1 MKSNL
6 SLFKNKS
13 FLFFFFAALFGVLGE
28 GIYGLTTIV
37 IVLEKTD
44 SIVEIGK
51 LLVLTLLPSMLLA
64 PFLGVLIDRFN
75 KIKLAFLCNLLR
87 FLAIVIIPAS
97 VAFGFFYVSIFYVSI
112 LLSYMIWFIIEP
124 LKESILKE
132 ILSPEEYKQGISLV
146 QGAWQL
152 GLLVSAIIAG
162 ILMDKLG
169 TTEAILTAS
178 LVYILAGFLFVGINT
193 KGDKEASKIEGKPTL
208 KQYRAELVQG
218 WNYIF
223 QNKKV
228 LYFALAT
235 SMVLPFFY
243 SINTLIAPFN
253 YQALKGDG
261 ISLGIIDS
269 GAGIGSLIS
278 AILCT
283 FWVRNHA
290 IPRVVLAAISLTA
303 LSTVLFS
310 LTTSVPFAFIM
321 YLMMGMFIG
330 MVKVLTRLLLF
341 EEVEEKLVGRVMT
354 SVSFV
359 SLAVS
364 IMMSLLIAFIGE
376 VCLTY
381 GYLVISMGLIIPFA
395 LTWKGCKSR
404 SLTNFFVEKEKRSD
418 KEEGVYDAY

>member
-1 MKSNL
+1 VKNNL

-28 GIYGLTTIV
+28 GIYGLTVIV
-37 IVLEKTD
+37 MVLEKTE
-44 SIVEIGK
+44 SVVEIGK
-51 LLVLTLLPSMLLA
+51 LLVLTLLPSVILA
-64 PFLGVLIDRFN
+64 PLLGVLIDRYN

-87 FLAIVIIPAS
+87 FVAIVIIPAS

-112 LLSYMIWFIIEP
+112 LLSYVIWFVIEP
-124 LKESILKE
+124 LKESILKG

-152 GLLVSAIIAG
+152 GLLASAIIAG
-162 ILMDKLG
+162 VLMDRLG
-169 TTEAILTAS
+169 TNEAIITAS

-193 KGDKEASKIEGKPTL
+193 KGDKAASEIEGKPTL
-208 KQYRAELVQG
+208 KQYRSELVQG

-253 YQALKGDG
+253 YQTLKGDG

-269 GAGIGSLIS
+269 GAGFGSLIS

-283 FWVRNHA
+283 LWVRNHA
-290 IPRVVLAAISLTA
+290 ISRMVLVTISLTA

-321 YLMMGMFIG
+321 YLIMGMFIG

-341 EEVEEKLVGRVMT
+341 EQVEEKLIGRVMT

-359 SLAVS
+359 SLTVS

-381 GYLVISMGLIIPFA
+381 GYFAISMGLIIPFV
-395 LTWKGCKSR
+395 LTWKGSKSR
-404 SLTNFFVEKEKRSD
+404 SLTNVFVKKEKRSD
-418 KEEGVYDAY
+418 KEDGVYDAY

>member
-28 GIYGLTTIV
+28 GIYGLTAIV
-37 IVLEKTD
+37 MVLEKTE
-44 SIVEIGK
+44 SVVEIGK
-51 LLVLTLLPSMLLA
+51 LLVFTLFPSVVLA

-87 FLAIVIIPAS
+87 FLTIVIIPAS
-97 VAFGFFYVSIFYVSI
+97 VALGFFRVSIFYVSI

-152 GLLVSAIIAG
+152 GLLASAIIAG
-162 ILMDKLG
+162 MLMDRLG
-169 TTEAILTAS
+169 TTESIFTAS

-193 KGDKEASKIEGKPTL
+193 KGDKATNDIKGKPTL
-208 KQYRAELVQG
+208 KQYIAELVQG
-218 WNYIF
+218 WKYIF
-223 QNKKV
+223 INKKV

-253 YQALKGDG
+253 YQTLKGDG
-261 ISLGIIDS
+261 ISLGIIES

-283 FWVRNHA
+283 LWVKNQA
-290 IPRVVLAAISLTA
+290 ISRVVLAAISLTA

-341 EEVEEKLVGRVMT
+341 EQVEEKLIGRVMT
-354 SVSFV
+354 SVTFV
-359 SLAVS
+359 SLTVS

-376 VCLTY
+376 VGLTY
-381 GYLVISMGLIIPFA
+381 GYLAISMGLILPFA
-395 LTWKGCKSR
+395 LTWKGSKSR
-404 SLTNFFVEKEKRSD
+404 SLANLFVKKEKLSD
-418 KEEGVYDAY
+418 KEDGVYDA